1 MLPWLVIKGEPE
13 KLSSSVRKSRNGY
26 INTTLFQK
34 QTKNEKTKKQNPKI
48 LGFGV
53 IVLEERYTH

>member
-1 MLPWLVIKGEPE
+1 MLAWLVIKGEPE

-34 QTKNEKTKKQNPKI
+34 QTKNEKKQKTKPQNF
-48 LGFGV
+48 GFWCDSV
-53 IVLEERYTH
+53 